1 MDLIKPLSPPQPRD
15 ILKPER
21 FRTTHVLPSA
31 TTSPRQLRPRQT
43 IYERRHKSD
52 RRRKTVPV
60 KVERRL
66 GDRRGT
72 KERGALW
79 RETYLKRKKPLQP
92 YQQKR
97 LKSLLNF
104 AEDPKWQEK
113 RRGKGRFLDER
124 V

>member
-1 MDLIKPLSPPQPRD
+1 MDLIKPLSPPEPRD
-15 ILKPER
+15 VLKPARYKTSE
-21 FRTTHVLPSA
+21 VLKPSA
-31 TTSPRQLRPRQT
+31 TLSAPLAPCKEP
-43 IYERRHKSD
+43 YERRQQRD
-52 RRRKTVPV
+52 RRRQSVPI
-60 KVERRL
+60 KLDRRV

-72 KERGALW
+72 KNRGELW
-79 RETYLKRKKPLQP
+79 RDAYLRRNSPLQP

-97 LKSLLNF
+97 LRSLLKF